1 MSPLAELR
9 QDLKEGLEEQD
20 LKAVE
25 YLPERIQPPIA
36 LVTAGDPY
44 LEQGLTACL
53 FKVSLDITLVA
64 AKATNANATDALDEM
79 IESAILA
86 TGDWFI
92 DTISAPFM
100 LEANNAQYLSSK
112 VRLTQ
117 EIEIG
122 G

>member
-1 MSPLAELR
+1 MSSLATLR
-9 QDLKEGLEEQD
+9 QDLKEALEEQD

-36 LVTAGDPY
+36 LVSASDPY

-53 FKVSLDITLVA
+53 FKVSLEVTLVA
-64 AKATNANATDALDEM
+64 AKATNANSTNALDDM
-79 IESAILA
+79 IESAIYA

-92 DTISAPFM
+92 DTINAPFI
-100 LEANNAQYLSSK
+100 LEANNAQYLACK
-112 VRLTQ
+112 MRLNQ
-117 EIEIG
+117 QIEIG

>member
-1 MSPLAELR
+1 MSSLATLR

-25 YLPERIQPPIA
+25 YLPERLSPPIA
-36 LVTAGDPY
+36 LVSAGEPY
-44 LEQGLTACL
+44 IEQGLTNCL
-53 FKVSLDITLVA
+53 FKVTLEVTLVA
-64 AKATNANATDALDEM
+64 AKAVNEKATNALDEM

-92 DTISAPFM
+92 DSINAPFI
-100 LEANNAQYLSSK
+100 LEANNAQYLACK
-112 VRLTQ
+112 VRLNQ